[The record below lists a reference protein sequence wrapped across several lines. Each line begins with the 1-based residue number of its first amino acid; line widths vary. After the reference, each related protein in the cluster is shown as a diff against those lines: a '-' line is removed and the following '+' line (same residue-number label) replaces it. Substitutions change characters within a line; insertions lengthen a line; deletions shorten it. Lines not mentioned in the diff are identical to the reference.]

1 VKNLKAL
8 SLVISVFFLLQ
19 PAVQAQGN
27 TQAHSSGRSLQGIM
41 APVPAPIKYQ
51 APAAANSGPAIICR
65 VPVQTVGPLT
75 FNNNVVLI
83 EGDTIEVRS
92 ATDSSGLT
100 PPALRGLVI
109 RHDAP
114 NPVGNGEREMT
125 GLAFFNDGKLLL
137 ELGNRAGEDML
148 FRNAGGLTGDI
159 VGIGDGMVLFRQ
171 RDGRTVQIPLASIN
185 YLRSPRAFLFTLTGR
200 PTRMNGNL
208 RTQIEA
214 ISFRPTSTED
224 LSESIP
230 TSVIPQAHADPD
242 SLAEEEEP
250 SGFAVTSPMS
260 GYQPALGRPAFGNQ
274 FPAGM
279 HQRRQLQNTN
289 WP

>member
-1 VKNLKAL
+1 VKNLKAPF
-8 SLVISVFFLLQ
+8 LVIPVFFLLQ
-19 PAVQAQGN
+19 PAVQAQG
-27 TQAHSSGRSLQGIM
+27 TGQTHLSGRSLQPIM
-41 APVPAPIKYQ
+41 APIPAPIKYQ

-65 VPVQTVGPLT
+65 VPVQAVGPLT
-75 FNNNVVLI
+75 FSNNVVLI

-92 ATDSSGLT
+92 AADSSGLM

-114 NPVGNGEREMT
+114 NPLSNGEREMT
-125 GLAFFNDGKLLL
+125 GLALFNDGKLLL
-137 ELGNRAGEDML
+137 ELGNRAGEDMI

-159 VGIGDGMVLFRQ
+159 VGIGDGLVLFRQ
-171 RDGRTVQIPLASIN
+171 RDGRTVQIPLTSIN

-200 PTRMNGNL
+200 PTRVNGSL

-230 TSVIPQAHADPD
+230 TSVIPQTNTDPD
-242 SLAEEEEP
+242 AVDEEEP

-274 FPAGM
+274 FPAGL
-279 HQRRQLQNTN
+279 HPRRQLPNAN